1 MDKVDL
7 GTASLLNP
15 SLLTGLK
22 QDSKRLQNKKI
33 NSNQKNLFSELME
46 ASSSELGPL
55 VDLPPS
61 ETIMTELMDAV
72 HSTGSDLLERPFQ
85 EEIIKYKKAVRD
97 FVNYVVKNG
106 YEFVKSQG
114 IKKRVVINGEAEW
127 KATIYHQVRIVDQKL
142 EELAAMILS
151 DQSNQLKRVSKVD
164 EIKGLLVDL
173 TITGMIKERDD

>member
-7 GTASLLNP
+7 GTSALLNP

-22 QDSKRLQNKKI
+22 QEAKSQKNKKV
-33 NSNQKNLFSELME
+33 STNQKNLFSELME

-55 VDLPPS
+55 VNLPPS

-72 HSTGSDLLERPFQ
+72 HSTGSDLLDRPFQ
-85 EEIIKYKKAVRD
+85 EEIINYKRAVRD
-97 FVNYVVKNG
+97 FINYIVKNG

-114 IKKRVVINGEAEW
+114 IKRKVIINGEAEW
-127 KATIYHQVRIVDQKL
+127 KATVYHQVRIVDQKL
-142 EELAAMILS
+142 DELAAMILS
-151 DQSNQLKRVSKVD
+151 DQSNQLIRVSRVD

-173 TITGMIKERDD
+173 TITGMIKESND